1 MRPKE
6 DPCRCPASEARDD
19 WADAL
24 ADGIGCRPL
33 APLQPN
39 PTYVDAPYE
48 SYCCK
53 IDSNTGEFVSTIAK
67 SEEEERLFFD
77 PDNLEGPGPTD
88 EERRANAR
96 ALSKLTVQ
104 ERFAL
109 MFRGPKPDPES

>member
-1 MRPKE
+1 MKRPE
-6 DPCRCPASEARDD
+6 DPCRDPASEARDD

-33 APLQPN
+33 APL
-39 PTYVDAPYE
+39 
-48 SYCCK
+48 
-53 IDSNTGEFVSTIAK
+53 
-67 SEEEERLFFD
+67 RD

-96 ALSKLTVQ
+96 AISRLSVP

-109 MFRGPKPDPES
+109 MFRDPQPDPQDL